1 MAVNFRFQDFPE
13 GVANSAGACANLLFH
28 KIFDKNCMKMKEF
41 GLRGVPSAPLD
52 AVLN

>member
-13 GVANSAGACANLLFH
+13 GGANSAGGCANLLFH

-41 GLRGVPSAPLD
+41 GLRGVPSARLD